1 MNWRNTTDRY
11 GSLSISMHWLM
22 VLLMIA
28 VYVAI
33 NLHELA
39 PKGSDL
45 RAELKVWHFIFGFGI
60 FALVFAR
67 LVTRLFSGSAPRITP
82 PIPRWQ
88 KRSAEIMQVALYVF
102 MIGMPVLGWLAVSAK
117 GAPVLFFGLQLPTL
131 IGQNKELYDLL
142 KETHQTIGTIGYY
155 LIGLH
160 AAAAL
165 IHHYVIRDNTLPRIL
180 PARRSP
186 FPPDRT

>member
-1 MNWRNTTDRY
+1 MDWRNTTDRY

-22 VLLMIA
+22 VLLMVA
-28 VYVAI
+28 VYMAI

-45 RAELKVWHFIFGFGI
+45 RAELKVWHFILGFGV

-67 LVTRLFSGSAPRITP
+67 LATRLFSGSAPRITP

-88 KRSAEIMQVALYVF
+88 KRSSDIMHVVLYVF
-102 MIGMPVLGWLAVSAK
+102 MIGMPVLGWFAVSAK
-117 GAPVLFFGLQLPTL
+117 GAPVFFFGLQLPAL

-142 KETHQTIGTIGYY
+142 KETHETTGTIGYY

-160 AAAAL
+160 ATAAL
-165 IHHYVIRDNTLPRIL
+165 IHHYVIRDNTLLRIL
-180 PARRSP
+180 PARH
-186 FPPDRT
+186 